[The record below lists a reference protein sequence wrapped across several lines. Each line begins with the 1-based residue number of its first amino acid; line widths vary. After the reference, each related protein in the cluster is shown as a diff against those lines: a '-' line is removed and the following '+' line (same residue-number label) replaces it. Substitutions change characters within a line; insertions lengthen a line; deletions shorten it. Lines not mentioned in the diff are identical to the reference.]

1 MTAVEIRPLDP
12 RDDRSGFVSGDPDL
26 DRFFHKYAGQNQ
38 FRHYVGTTYVAV
50 AGGTIAGFATVSAA
64 SIHVDDMPTKLRRRF
79 PRYPLP
85 VLRLARLA
93 VDQRM
98 QRQGVGRQ
106 LLRAVLLLAREMAS
120 RVGCTGVLVDAKPG
134 AVEFYRRY
142 GFEELEVLEG
152 RLGDR
157 PPPVSMF
164 LPLGSIPDP
173 GTTAASL
180 P

>member
-1 MTAVEIRPLDP
+1 MAVVEVRPLGP

-26 DRFFHKYAGQNQ
+26 DRFFQKYAGQNQ
-38 FRHYVGTTYVAV
+38 FRHHVGTTYVAV
-50 AGGTIAGFATVSAA
+50 IGGTIAGFATVSAA
-64 SIHVDDMPTKLRRRF
+64 SMHVDDIPEKLRRRL

-98 QRQGVGRQ
+98 QQQGVGRQ
-106 LLRAVLLLAREMAS
+106 LLRAVLVLAREMAN
-120 RVGCTGVLVDAKPG
+120 RVGCIGVLVDAKPG

-142 GFEELEVLEG
+142 GFEELELLEG

-157 PPPVSMF
+157 PPPVPMF
-164 LPLGSIPDP
+164 LPLDSIPETHSSP
-173 GTTAASL
+173 
-180 P
+180 